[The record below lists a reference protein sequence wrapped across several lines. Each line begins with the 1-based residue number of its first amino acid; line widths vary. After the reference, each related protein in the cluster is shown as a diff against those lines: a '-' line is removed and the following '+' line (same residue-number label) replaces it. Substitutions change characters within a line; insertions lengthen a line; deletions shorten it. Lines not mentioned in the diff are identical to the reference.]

1 MPMCAAPEEGI
12 VSLPSELQGFLRHAS
27 TSMLEGFELKRLDDA
42 AQARKEVTALLKR
55 MAQAEAE
62 ALLAS
67 WIRELARELG
77 CTDALQKSF
86 QFVTDS
92 GSEVRPIHRPA
103 NGVRSDTAAD

>member
-1 MPMCAAPEEGI
+1 M
-12 VSLPSELQGFLRHAS
+12 SLPEGLQGFLKHAS

-42 AQARKEVTALLKR
+42 AQARKEAMTLLKR

-86 QFVTDS
+86 EFVTDARA
-92 GSEVRPIHRPA
+92 EPRPIHRPPKSIH
-103 NGVRSDTAAD
+103 GDTAAD